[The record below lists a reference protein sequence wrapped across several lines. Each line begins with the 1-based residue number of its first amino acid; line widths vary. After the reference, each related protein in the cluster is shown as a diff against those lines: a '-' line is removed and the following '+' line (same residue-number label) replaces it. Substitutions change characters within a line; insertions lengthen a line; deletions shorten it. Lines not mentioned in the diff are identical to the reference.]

1 MVCMPK
7 KATIAQVAKLSGLTS
22 PYSHIAFNIFEVVA
36 ISGEKIPA
44 ANSIL
49 DFGYGKSKRDGIE
62 VVEFPAISIQRG

>member
-1 MVCMPK
+1 
-7 KATIAQVAKLSGLTS
+7 
-22 PYSHIAFNIFEVVA
+22 VA

-49 DFGYGKSKRDGIE
+49 DFGYGKSKRDGLE